1 MQMKIFFQMKV
12 FTLFKQVCHID
23 HIDTLGLDQ
32 SKTTDDKLTVL
43 IFDGLKILELL

>member
-1 MQMKIFFQMKV
+1 MKIFFQMKV
-12 FTLFKQVCHID
+12 FTLLKQVCHTD
-23 HIDTLGLDQ
+23 HIDTLGLAQ